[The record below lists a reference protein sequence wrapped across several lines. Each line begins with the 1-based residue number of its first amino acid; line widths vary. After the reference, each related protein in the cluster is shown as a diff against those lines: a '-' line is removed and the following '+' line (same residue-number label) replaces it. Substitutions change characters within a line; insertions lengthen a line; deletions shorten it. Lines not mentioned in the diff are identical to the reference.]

1 MTLRST
7 DVEYLLRDEDVIY
20 GHGPTPRNI
29 GNFFRNLRLAW
40 RVLREQDPSV
50 IVSTG
55 AGLALPFFLLG
66 RLQRR
71 RLVYVE
77 SITRVEKLALTGRLV
92 YPLADCLLRPVGSLA
107 RAAPRPLPR
116 ERRVIFAT
124 VGSTQ
129 IPSSGFVGRSRRCPA
144 AALWSSTAR
153 CGRPSAAARAIAYMQ
168 FPQVIESME
177 AADVVVCH
185 AGAGSI
191 LCALRAGH
199 TPSSC
204 RA

>member
-1 MTLRST
+1 MGQGRAGKVLIVASPGGHLLQMLALEPAWSDLDRTWVTLRST
-7 DVEYLLRDEDVIY
+7 DVEYLLQDEDVVY

-50 IVSTG
+50 VVSTG

-92 YPLADCLLRPVGSLA
+92 YPLASDFFVQWDSLSTRRRARFHGSVA
-107 RAAPRPLPR
+107 
-116 ERRVIFAT
+116 
-124 VGSTQ
+124 
-129 IPSSGFVGRSRRCPA
+129 
-144 AALWSSTAR
+144 
-153 CGRPSAAARAIAYMQ
+153 
-168 FPQVIESME
+168 
-177 AADVVVCH
+177 
-185 AGAGSI
+185 
-191 LCALRAGH
+191 
-199 TPSSC
+199 
-204 RA
+204 